1 MRVTT
6 GMADV
11 YNDGRHQCDFPEAV
25 KVDLQDTKFVDV
37 NDTFWAWN
45 QKKNGGSVLCV
56 DWLIF

>member
-11 YNDGRHQCDFPEAV
+11 YNDGRHQCGFPEAV
-25 KVDLQDTKFVDV
+25 KVDLQDTKFVEV

-45 QKKNGGSVLCV
+45 QKKKKWGECFVC
-56 DWLIF
+56 